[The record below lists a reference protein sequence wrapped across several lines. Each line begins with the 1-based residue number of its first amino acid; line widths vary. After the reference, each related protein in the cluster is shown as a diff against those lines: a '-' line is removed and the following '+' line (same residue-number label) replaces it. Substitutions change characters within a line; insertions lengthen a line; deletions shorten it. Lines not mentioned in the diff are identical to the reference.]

1 MNGENLLSGRLL
13 LRPVVAA
20 DLAAV
25 HALNCMHE
33 TNRYNPSGIP
43 ENIMQSQFAVDGWVN
58 ENQKENGAGY
68 YFVIEL
74 QDNQRFIGLIALV
87 LGKGKYRNAE
97 VWYKLHSAHWGQ
109 GYATEALSCLLQFGF
124 EELKLHRI
132 EAGCAVGNLGSI
144 RVLEKVGMTREARR
158 RQLLPLQGGWSDNFE
173 YAILETDARDC
184 ESSLLQPDTNP

>member
-1 MNGENLLSGRLL
+1 MTERLL

-25 HALNCMHE
+25 HALNSMPE

-68 YFVIEL
+68 YFAIEL
-74 QDNQRFIGLIALV
+74 LESQAFIGLIALV

-97 VWYKLHSAHWGQ
+97 VWYKLHSAHWGC
-109 GYATEALSCLLQFGF
+109 GYATEAMSRLLVFAF

-132 EAGCAVGNLGSI
+132 EAGCAVDNVASI

-173 YAILETDARDC
+173 FAILETDM
-184 ESSLLQPDTNP
+184 